1 MAKIV
6 RRRNKPGTSPGLLT
20 FIGEKK
26 SEETLITSISY
37 NDSFVDEK
45 SHDSVADAIG
55 TIGDSHISWINIDG
69 LHDVSII
76 ETIGTHLGIHP
87 LVLEDIVHT
96 TQRPKVEIY
105 DDHIYVVMKMITFGE
120 RSNEAEVEQVSLI
133 LGKGWVISF
142 QERQGDVFDPVRI
155 RLRPPGARIRKMGA
169 DYLLYALLD
178 VIVDFYFVALEKIGD
193 VMDDLEDE
201 ITYEPTKVTPLKLR
215 DVKHNLIRIRR
226 STWPVRELLSQLERD
241 ESRLISKQTRPF
253 IRDAYDHAVQVI
265 DIVESLR
272 DVLGSLMDLYM
283 TGVSNRMNDIMK
295 VLTIIGTIFI
305 PLTFIAGIYGM
316 NFENMPELHTQNGYF
331 ISLGVM
337 AVIAVVLLLFFRKK
351 DWI

>member
-6 RRRNKPGTSPGLLT
+6 RRRNKPGSSPGQLS
-20 FIGEKK
+20 FVGEKK
-26 SEETLITSISY
+26 SEQIIISSISY
-37 NDSFVDEK
+37 NESSVEEAVHESIDS
-45 SHDSVADAIG
+45 AINAIQPG
-55 TIGDSHISWINIDG
+55 HVTWINIDG
-69 LHDVSII
+69 LHDVQII
-76 ETIGTHLGIHP
+76 ETVGNHLGIHP

-105 DDHIYVVMKMITFGE
+105 DSNIYAVMKMITF
-120 RSNEAEVEQVSLI
+120 NETSSEVEIEQVSLV
-133 LGKGWVISF
+133 LGKGWVLSF
-142 QERQGDVFDPVRI
+142 QEKPGDVFDAVRN
-155 RLRPPGARIRKMGA
+155 RLRPPGARIRKMSA

-178 VIVDFYFVALEKIGD
+178 VIVDYYFVTLEKIGD

-201 ITYEPTKVTPLKLR
+201 ITDDPSKQTPLKLR
-215 DVKHNLIRIRR
+215 DVKHNLIRVRR

-241 ESRLISKQTRPF
+241 ESPLISKQTRPF

-331 ISLGVM
+331 ISLGIM
-337 AVIAVVLLLFFRKK
+337 GAIALVLLFFFRKK
-351 DWI
+351 DWL